1 MEYGGSYQDSSSSIM
16 SETEF
21 QRVAQTVGTNVQK
34 ILQNVSSIQR
44 MIAQIGTPQDNQQFQ
59 QQLHQ
64 IQHYTGQLAK
74 DTAKHLGDLNSSSA
88 VGDNRQWRLQK
99 ERLHSDFTKAL
110 NSFQGAQ
117 RTAAQ
122 REKEAIKRARGTGAS
137 GGGAALPGPSGATT
151 QSLVDTEETA
161 AGGSG
166 FGQGSVSR
174 TQMLLQEEDNMAQL
188 QEREKSIRQ
197 LESDIVDVNTIFKDL
212 ATMVH
217 EQGTLVD
224 SIEQNVESTDI
235 RVHEGTEQ
243 LRQAETYRNRAR
255 KKKFILC
262 LIGVILLII
271 LIIIIATNVN

>member
-1 MEYGGSYQDSSSSIM
+1 
-16 SETEF
+16 
-21 QRVAQTVGTNVQK
+21 
-34 ILQNVSSIQR
+34 

-197 LESDIVDVNTIFKDL
+197 LEVGCFSSSNFFHFISFITSYIYSL
-212 ATMVH
+212 T
-217 EQGTLVD
+217 
-224 SIEQNVESTDI
+224 SST
-235 RVHEGTEQ
+235 
-243 LRQAETYRNRAR
+243 
-255 KKKFILC
+255 
-262 LIGVILLII
+262 
-271 LIIIIATNVN
+271 

>member
-1 MEYGGSYQDSSSSIM
+1 MKSDRLNLINMEYGGSYQDSSSSIM

-122 REKEAIKRARGTGAS
+122 REKEAIKRARGAS
-137 GGGAALPGPSGATT
+137 GGGGAALPGPSGATT

-197 LESDIVDVNTIFKDL
+197 LEVGCFSSSNFFHFISFITSYIYSL
-212 ATMVH
+212 T
-217 EQGTLVD
+217 
-224 SIEQNVESTDI
+224 SST
-235 RVHEGTEQ
+235 
-243 LRQAETYRNRAR
+243 
-255 KKKFILC
+255 
-262 LIGVILLII
+262 
-271 LIIIIATNVN
+271 

>member
-1 MEYGGSYQDSSSSIM
+1 MIGAKMDYGHYGGTYQDSGGGGGSIASSANIM

-74 DTAKHLGDLNSSSA
+74 DTAKHLGEMSSSPA
-88 VGDNRQWRLQK
+88 VSDNRQWRLQK

-122 REKEAIKRARGTGAS
+122 REKEAIKRARGAAAAGT
-137 GGGAALPGPSGATT
+137 ALPGPAGVATH
-151 QSLVDTEETA
+151 SLVDMEEA
-161 AGGSG
+161 SAGGGRGSL
-166 FGQGSVSR
+166 GQGQPVSR
-174 TQMLLQEEDNMAQL
+174 TQMLLEEEDNMAQL
-188 QEREKSIRQ
+188 QERERSIRQ
-197 LESDIVDVNTIFKDL
+197 LEVSGRGGSLTL
-212 ATMVH
+212 ALD
-217 EQGTLVD
+217 E
-224 SIEQNVESTDI
+224 
-235 RVHEGTEQ
+235 EGRRE
-243 LRQAETYRNRAR
+243 E
-255 KKKFILC
+255 
-262 LIGVILLII
+262 
-271 LIIIIATNVN
+271 

>member
-122 REKEAIKRARGTGAS
+122 REKEAIKRARGAGGGGGGGG

-197 LESDIVDVNTIFKDL
+197 LEVGCFSSSNFFHFISFITSYIYSL
-212 ATMVH
+212 T
-217 EQGTLVD
+217 
-224 SIEQNVESTDI
+224 SST
-235 RVHEGTEQ
+235 
-243 LRQAETYRNRAR
+243 
-255 KKKFILC
+255 
-262 LIGVILLII
+262 
-271 LIIIIATNVN
+271 

>member
-1 MEYGGSYQDSSSSIM
+1 MASSSNIM

-74 DTAKHLGDLNSSSA
+74 DTAKHLGEMSSSPA
-88 VGDNRQWRLQK
+88 VSDNRQWRLQK

-122 REKEAIKRARGTGAS
+122 REKEAIKRARGAAA
-137 GGGAALPGPSGATT
+137 GGGTALPGPAGVMT
-151 QSLVDTEETA
+151 QSLMDTEETS
-161 AGGSG
+161 AGGGS
-166 FGQGSVSR
+166 FGQGQPVSR
-174 TQMLLQEEDNMAQL
+174 TQMLLEEEDNMAQL
-188 QEREKSIRQ
+188 QERERSIRQ

-217 EQGTLVD
+217 EQGTMVD
-224 SIEQNVESTDI
+224 SIEQNVEATDI
-235 RVHEGTEQ
+235 RVHGGTEQ

-262 LIGVILLII
+262 LIGVIILII

>member
-1 MEYGGSYQDSSSSIM
+1 MASSFSASSSNIM

-74 DTAKHLGDLNSSSA
+74 DTAKHLGELNSSSA

-122 REKEAIKRARGTGAS
+122 REKDAIKRARG
-137 GGGAALPGPSGATT
+137 AAGTVLPGPPSGTTT
-151 QSLVDTEETA
+151 QTLMDTEETSA
-161 AGGSG
+161 AGSG
-166 FGQGSVSR
+166 FGQGSASR
-174 TQMLLQEEDNMAQL
+174 TQMLLEEEDNMAQL
-188 QEREKSIRQ
+188 QDRERSIRQ

-217 EQGTLVD
+217 EQGTMVD
-224 SIEQNVESTDI
+224 SIEQNVESTDV

>member
-1 MEYGGSYQDSSSSIM
+1 MDYGGTYQDSGGGSMASSSNIM

-74 DTAKHLGDLNSSSA
+74 DTAKHLGEMSSSPA
-88 VGDNRQWRLQK
+88 VSDNRQWRLQK

-122 REKEAIKRARGTGAS
+122 REKEAIKRARGAAA
-137 GGGAALPGPSGATT
+137 GGTALPGPAGVMT
-151 QSLVDTEETA
+151 QSLMDTVETS
-161 AGGSG
+161 AGGG
-166 FGQGSVSR
+166 TLGQGQPVSR
-174 TQMLLQEEDNMAQL
+174 TQMLLEEEDNVAQL
-188 QEREKSIRQ
+188 QERERSIRQ
-197 LESDIVDVNTIFKDL
+197 LEVSGCGFNIPKL
-212 ATMVH
+212 MMVRSR
-217 EQGTLVD
+217 GM
-224 SIEQNVESTDI
+224 
-235 RVHEGTEQ
+235 
-243 LRQAETYRNRAR
+243 
-255 KKKFILC
+255 
-262 LIGVILLII
+262 GVWFHFNPRRGII
-271 LIIIIATNVN
+271 

>member
-1 MEYGGSYQDSSSSIM
+1 MDYGSSYQDSGGAMASSFSASSSNIM

-74 DTAKHLGDLNSSSA
+74 DTAKHLGELNSSSA

-122 REKEAIKRARGTGAS
+122 REKEAIKRARG
-137 GGGAALPGPSGATT
+137 AAGTVLPRPPSGTTT
-151 QSLVDTEETA
+151 QTLTDTEETSA
-161 AGGSG
+161 AGSG
-166 FGQGSVSR
+166 FGQGSASR
-174 TQMLLQEEDNMAQL
+174 TQMLLEEEDDMAQL
-188 QEREKSIRQ
+188 QDRERSIRQ
-197 LESDIVDVNTIFKDL
+197 LEVGCLSGSYLHKEFYISQLSMDSYAQWLHFQSDIVDVNTIFKDL

-217 EQGTLVD
+217 EQGTMVGYY
-224 SIEQNVESTDI
+224 IYSTWKYYCLF
-235 RVHEGTEQ
+235 
-243 LRQAETYRNRAR
+243 LR
-255 KKKFILC
+255 ILSR
-262 LIGVILLII
+262 
-271 LIIIIATNVN
+271 

>member
-1 MEYGGSYQDSSSSIM
+1 MKSDRLNLINMEYGGSYQDSSSSIM

-34 ILQNVSSIQR
+34 IMQNVSSIQR

-122 REKEAIKRARGTGAS
+122 REKEAIKRARGTGGG

-197 LESDIVDVNTIFKDL
+197 LEVGCFSSSNFFHFISFITSYIYSL
-212 ATMVH
+212 T
-217 EQGTLVD
+217 
-224 SIEQNVESTDI
+224 SST
-235 RVHEGTEQ
+235 
-243 LRQAETYRNRAR
+243 
-255 KKKFILC
+255 
-262 LIGVILLII
+262 
-271 LIIIIATNVN
+271 